1 MYIVHTLAVGYIVN
15 RAKVQFQLIQIFFQ
29 LPVLLSS
36 KVDDKGAQHT
46 YKAHHRIKKKCLMT
60 KSFTNWSKPN
70 QLFLL
75 ALHLSLHCTKDFTFY
90 CSNSALVTRYF
101 KFCNEDFVDFLNSY
115 RFYYFGA
122 LTLLRKSCLCSKKL
136 FDAVV

>member
-15 RAKVQFQLIQIFFQ
+15 RAKVQFQLVQIFFQ

-60 KSFTNWSKPN
+60 KSMIDNGRLTGENAQNYYNCRSPN
-70 QLFLL
+70 
-75 ALHLSLHCTKDFTFY
+75 A
-90 CSNSALVTRYF
+90 F
-101 KFCNEDFVDFLNSY
+101 KNQSSV
-115 RFYYFGA
+115 
-122 LTLLRKSCLCSKKL
+122 
-136 FDAVV
+136 